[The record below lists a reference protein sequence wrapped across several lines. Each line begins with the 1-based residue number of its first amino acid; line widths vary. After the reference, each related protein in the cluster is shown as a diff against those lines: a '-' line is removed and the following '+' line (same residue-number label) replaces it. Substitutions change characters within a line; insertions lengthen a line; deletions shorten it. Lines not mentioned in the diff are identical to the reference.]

1 MSTQS
6 SVCPVCHQQFVSP
19 AQALAAISQFA
30 ASQGIGFSRISVRGQ
45 RVRLVLCC
53 ASHASQFV
61 SLLAEQVFSASPA
74 SALGAVAFGIHGQ
87 RGRVVVL
94 SGFRCAC

>member
-30 ASQGIGFSRISVRGQ
+30 ASQGIGSSRISVRGQ

-61 SLLAEQVFSASPA
+61 SLLAEQVFVSSVGPLA
-74 SALGAVAFGIHGQ
+74 AVAFGLHGQ
-87 RGRVVVL
+87 RGLVVVI

>member
-19 AQALAAISQFA
+19 AQAAQAVSQFA
-30 ASQGIGFSRISVRGQ
+30 ASLCIGFSRISVRGQ

-53 ASHASQFV
+53 AAHASQFV

-74 SALGAVAFGIHGQ
+74 SALGAVAFGLHGQ